1 MPQEYIAIVM
11 FGGMLALL
19 LTGQRVFAVIGFVAA
34 LAAVVLWGT
43 GGSAIPFTSTI
54 KLMNWYPMLTL
65 PMFVWMGYVMSETRM
80 ADDLYRM
87 FHVWFGP
94 IPGGLAIGTILL
106 MVLISAMNGLSVAG
120 LAIGATIALPEMLK
134 RGYDKVMITG
144 IIQGGSSLGILV
156 PPSVVLVLYAMIARQ
171 PVGQLWLAGAIPGL
185 LMAGIFIL
193 YTVIRC
199 GLNPALGPVLPREE
213 RAIPWDEKLRLLRA
227 GVMPVVIFVTM
238 MGPFIYGW
246 ASLVEASVIGAAVTT
261 LVAAVRGRITW
272 RVFETCSVQTLGV
285 SCMFMWILLAALA
298 FGAVFDGLGAV
309 QALEDLFLE
318 DLGLSPWSI
327 LILMQ
332 VSFLIMGMFLD
343 DTAMLVIVAPLYVP
357 LVAKLDLGIPAE
369 DVLIW
374 YGVLYTI
381 TCQIAYISPPFG
393 YNLFLMRAMAPDH
406 VTLGDIYRS
415 IVPIAGLMI
424 LTLIIIMAFP
434 EIALWLPHQVY
445 TK

>member
-1 MPQEYIAIVM
+1 MDYNYIALVM
-11 FGGMLALL
+11 FGGMVALL

-34 LAAVVLWGT
+34 VAALALWGT

-134 RGYDKVMITG
+134 RGYDKVMVTG

-171 PVGQLWLAGAIPGL
+171 PVGQLWLAGVLPGL
-185 LMAGIFIL
+185 LMAGIFIV
-193 YTVIRC
+193 YVVIRC
-199 GLNPALGPVLPREE
+199 GLKPSLGPPLAKAE
-213 RAIPWDEKLRLLRA
+213 RNVPWADKIRLLSA
-227 GVMPVVIFVTM
+227 GLLPLLIFATM
-238 MGPFIYGW
+238 MGPFIYGY
-246 ASLVEASVIGAAVTT
+246 ASLVESSVIGAAIST
-261 LVAAVRGRITW
+261 LVAVVRRRMSA
-272 RVFETCSVQTLGV
+272 RVFEVCITNTLGV

-309 QALEDLFLE
+309 KAIEDLFLQ
-318 DLGLSPWSI
+318 DLGLSPWTI

-332 VSFLIMGMFLD
+332 VSFLLMGMFLD
-343 DTAMLVIVAPLYVP
+343 DTAMLVIVAPLYIP
-357 LVAKLDLGIPAE
+357 LVAKLDLGMAPGDA
-369 DVLIW
+369 LIW

-381 TCQIAYISPPFG
+381 TCQIAYITPPFG

-406 VTLGDIYRS
+406 VTLADIYRS
-415 IVPIAGLMI
+415 IGPIVALMI
-424 LTLIIIMAFP
+424 LTLIIIMVWP
-434 EIALWLPHQVY
+434 DIALWLPHQVY
-445 TK
+445 GQ